1 MSQVAVDHADLALI
15 IALAALTDDRDPTEQ
30 AVLERVA
37 ERLDTA
43 RNRTASNNNRYDWT
57 AWHHGDRVPCTYSA
71 THPGSDRQAK
81 AGGELTHRCPCDGT
95 GHVPPF
101 TAKARAEHLTDQWGW
116 SRALD
121 TVTCDP

>member
-43 RNRTASNNNRYDWT
+43 RNRTTTANNRYAWT

>member
-30 AVLERVA
+30 TVLERVA

-43 RNRTASNNNRYDWT
+43 RNRTASNNNRYTWT
-57 AWHHGDRVPCTYSA
+57 AWHHGDRVPCTYST
-71 THPGSDRQAK
+71 THPASDRK
-81 AGGELTHRCPCDGT
+81 ALNGGELTHRCPCDGS
-95 GHVPPF
+95 GRVPAF
-101 TAKARAEHLTDQWGW
+101 TAKARAEHLTDRWGW

-121 TVTCDP
+121 TIRDH